1 METLILPA
9 AESDAGVMAL
19 LYVSSWRSAY
29 TGIVPDDYLKLK
41 LSGAEEKF
49 KHLLAESPLGHY
61 LILSGGTPAGILSA
75 GELADQYELRG
86 LYIHPEFQRCGVGR
100 SAVEFVFALGRARGF
115 SRVCVRVLEA
125 NTGARRFYRRCGFAE
140 SGFAGF
146 YDGRK
151 DMLCKW
157 MIADI
162 SGKGKSIA

>member
-100 SAVEFVFALGRARGF
+100 SAVEFVFALWVE
-115 SRVCVRVLEA
+115 RVV
-125 NTGARRFYRRCGFAE
+125 FHGFACV
-140 SGFAGF
+140 FWKRIR
-146 YDGRK
+146 GRG
-151 DMLCKW
+151 DSTVAVVLPNQVLPVFTMAATICCVN
-157 MIADI
+157 
-162 SGKGKSIA
+162 G

>member
-100 SAVEFVFALGRARGF
+100 SAVEFVFALGRSRGF
-115 SRVCVRVLEA
+115 H
-125 NTGARRFYRRCGFAE
+125 GFACVFWKRIRGAAILP
-140 SGFAGF
+140 SLWFCRIRFCRF
-146 YDGRK
+146 YDGRN
-151 DMLCKW
+151 DMVCKW